1 LRPDLETYYIIDQY
15 LGDNLRGEELIH
27 FESKLKANASFAQE
41 VAEQRMLNDF
51 ILEAELKSVRSQLS
65 HDLANIET
73 PSFIK
78 KNWQWMGLGI
88 LAAAGILYYSTNQK
102 VASEKITSEKSDIEI
117 SKNEAHITSE
127 IKKEVPA
134 IKIKNNDDESAL
146 KNTTIPSKASHLKTQ
161 IVALDTIQTS
171 IDPNISAPAKIA
183 TTSNT
188 IIVPTVEIKKN
199 EAVTKIDCSVSNI
212 QFSLTSKATCQNDQ
226 KGAIYIQK
234 VSGGSEPYTY
244 TLNNKKI
251 KTSLIENLSEG
262 KYAIKIS
269 DKNGCYTEH
278 TTTILEENCTPKIQQ
293 GEKFNINP
301 TIGESCS
308 IQFNTD
314 KKGTITI
321 YNRGGKIIYRVTN
334 PSSAFI
340 DWNGADGYGAL
351 AEPGLYIYMID
362 YTDGTTVSG
371 EVNITR

>member
-1 LRPDLETYYIIDQY
+1 LRPDLETYYLIDQY
-15 LGDNLRGEELIH
+15 LGDKLRGEELTH
-27 FESKLKANASFAQE
+27 FESKLKTDASFAQE

-65 HDLANIET
+65 HDLANIEN

-78 KNWQWMGLGI
+78 KNWQWVGLGI
-88 LAAAGILYYSTNQK
+88 LATAGFFYYSTNH
-102 VASEKITSEKSDIEI
+102 KIDSGKIVFEKSNIEI
-117 SKNEAHITSE
+117 SNNEERIITN
-127 IKKEVPA
+127 IKKEVHS
-134 IKIKNNDDESAL
+134 IKIENNEDKSPL
-146 KNTTIPSKASHLKTQ
+146 KNTITSSNALHSKTQ
-161 IVALDTIQTS
+161 IVAIDTIQNS
-171 IDPNISAPAKIA
+171 SNPNISVSAKV
-183 TTSNT
+183 TTSNP
-188 IIVPTVEIKKN
+188 IIVPSVEIKKI

-234 VSGGSEPYTY
+234 VSGGTEPYTY
-244 TLNNKKI
+244 LLNNKKI
-251 KTSLIENLSEG
+251 KTNVIENLSEG

-269 DKNGCYTEH
+269 DKNGCSTEQF
-278 TTTILEENCTPKIQQ
+278 TTVLEENCTRKIQQ

-314 KKGTITI
+314 KKGTVTI
-321 YNRGGKIIYRVTN
+321 YNRGGKIIYRIVN
-334 PSSAFI
+334 PSSEFV

-351 AEPGLYIYMID
+351 AEPGLYVYMID
-362 YTDGTTVSG
+362 YTDGTKVTG